1 MADTILAL
9 LRGKTPAQPLAALR
23 GGAGALLG
31 LLFAGLLG
39 RLAVGGE
46 SLVHPLLVAPIGAS
60 AVLVFAVPASPLAQP
75 RSVIGGNVVSALVGV
90 TAALLIPSSLIA
102 APLAVGLAIGMM
114 MLLGCLH
121 PPGGAVA
128 LIAVIGGPAV
138 REAGYLFAL
147 SPVLLDSVLLVAAGM
162 IWGRL
167 TGHSY
172 PHRVPVAASPH
183 HTGDP
188 APAARVGFT
197 SDDLDR
203 ALARYGDLL
212 DVSREDLDALFRQVE
227 LQAHQRLH
235 TQIRCGDIMSRDV
248 IRVDPHQS
256 AESALT
262 FLQQHE
268 LRAAP
273 VVDAD
278 GRVIGMVRRAELQAN
293 RHRQVVAALDP
304 FVHRV
309 MESTPIAALLPIL
322 SSGHTHEAMVVDA
335 DRKLI
340 GVITQTDLIAVLY
353 RAHIVEAVTA
363 DDRA

>member
-1 MADTILAL
+1 MADQILAL
-9 LRGKTPAQPLAALR
+9 LRGKTPAKPLSALR
-23 GGAGALLG
+23 GGGGALLG
-31 LLFAGLLG
+31 LLLTGLLG
-39 RLAVGGE
+39 RLAVGGDN
-46 SLVHPLLVAPIGAS
+46 LMDLLLVAPIGAS

-75 RSVIGGNVVSALVGV
+75 RAVIGGNVVSALVGI
-90 TAALLIPSSLIA
+90 TCALVIPNTLIA
-102 APLAVGLAIGMM
+102 SPLAVGLAIAAM

-138 REAGYLFAL
+138 AKAGYLFAL
-147 SPVLLDSVLLVAAGM
+147 NPVAVNSVLLVIAGVVY
-162 IWGRL
+162 GRL

-172 PHRVPVAASPH
+172 PHRVPVVASPH
-183 HTGDP
+183 HTTDP
-188 APAARVGFT
+188 APMARVGFT
-197 SDDLDR
+197 PGDLDK
-203 ALARYGDLL
+203 ALARYGELL

-235 TQIRCGDIMSRDV
+235 TQIRCGDIMSRDL
-248 IRVDPHQS
+248 IQLDPHQS
-256 AESALT
+256 ADSALA

-278 GRVIGMVRRAELQAN
+278 GRVIGMVRRAELQTN

-322 SSGHTHEAMVVDA
+322 SSGHTHEAMVVDS
-335 DRKLI
+335 DRRLV

-353 RAHIVEAVTA
+353 RAHIVEAVTGGV
-363 DDRA
+363 D

>member
-1 MADTILAL
+1 
-9 LRGKTPAQPLAALR
+9 
-23 GGAGALLG
+23 
-31 LLFAGLLG
+31 
-39 RLAVGGE
+39 
-46 SLVHPLLVAPIGAS
+46 
-60 AVLVFAVPASPLAQP
+60 
-75 RSVIGGNVVSALVGV
+75 
-90 TAALLIPSSLIA
+90 
-102 APLAVGLAIGMM
+102 

-121 PPGGAVA
+121 LPGGAVA

-172 PHRVPVAASPH
+172 PHRVPVAASLH

-203 ALARYGDLL
+203 ALARYGELL

>member
-1 MADTILAL
+1 MADKILAL
-9 LRGKTPAQPLAALR
+9 LRGKTPIPPLVALR
-23 GGAGALLG
+23 GGGGALLG

-46 SLVHPLLVAPIGAS
+46 TLAHPLLMAPIGAS

-75 RSVIGGNVVSALVGV
+75 RSVIGGNVVSALVGI
-90 TAALLIPSSLIA
+90 TCAMLIPGALIA

-138 REAGYLFAL
+138 TEAGYLFAL
-147 SPVLLDSVLLVAAGM
+147 NPVALDSALLVAAGM
-162 IWGRL
+162 IWGRV

-172 PHRVPVAASPH
+172 PHKVPVVASSH
-183 HTGDP
+183 HTSHP
-188 APAARVGFT
+188 APDARVGFT
-197 SDDLDR
+197 SGDLDK
-203 ALARYGDLL
+203 ALARYGELL

-235 TQIRCGDIMSRDV
+235 TQIRCGDIMSRDL
-248 IRVDPHQS
+248 IQLDPHQS

-273 VVDAD
+273 VVDAE
-278 GRVIGMVRRAELQAN
+278 GRVIGMVRRAELQTN

-309 MESTPIAALLPIL
+309 MEATPIAALLPIL

-363 DDRA
+363 S